1 MKKKKMSGRMSESVF
16 KLVVDVCAKGRD
28 NNGDEYGKHK
38 LLQSGELFRELEY
51 GVKKINKRHHYQI
64 KIKYS

>member
-1 MKKKKMSGRMSESVF
+1 MSESVF
-16 KLVVDVCAKGRD
+16 ELVVDVSAERR
-28 NNGDEYGKHK
+28 NNHRDEYGEHK
-38 LLQSGELFRELEY
+38 LLQSGELFRKLEY